1 MWTAADFPSDWTSAP
16 HQRRADYKASGDRL
30 AACAGGVNVQAPVDV
45 DAPDFSNGTLQ
56 AGLGI
61 AIHSDPATVDEDFT
75 TINGPKLADCTKAEL
90 VRALGAAA
98 QSPNVTVDVTK
109 GSPPRGTP
117 PSTVALRATVTRDG
131 TVLVISDIVLM
142 GSGRTELSLAFTG
155 KSAAFPDQQE
165 AALIDATVARLSAN
179 PT

>member
-1 MWTAADFPSDWTSAP
+1 M
-16 HQRRADYKASGDRL
+16 R
-30 AACAGGVNVQAPVDV
+30 APVDV
-45 DAPDFSNGTLQ
+45 DAPDFTNGTLQ

-61 AIHSDPATVDEDFT
+61 AIHADSATVNADFT

-109 GSPPRGTP
+109 GSPPTGTP

-131 TVLVISDIVLM
+131 AVVVVSDIVLM
-142 GSGRTELSLAFTG
+142 GSGRTELSLEFTG
-155 KSAAFPDQQE
+155 KGAAFADQQE
-165 AALIDATVARLSAN
+165 AGLINATVARLSAN